1 MGIFDICLCIHFLAS
16 AAIKEQQL
24 PVAVC
29 KHTQLVRQI
38 AGNHYDKS
46 RSSPRPIRY
55 DPGPWDPASGKW
67 KKFYVQDHWAEEAH
81 VFEPELKRW
90 TAFRNYQQ
98 HIRKDPEKFPA
109 YRQYIRQYREEN
121 ALESPVQLHL
131 QAEQQTKLD
140 EWKEYQVIQHRKLA
154 KKQRKL
160 RKTQRE
166 VELAHE
172 GLEAADSDNLRVGDR
187 RSDTHI
193 PRQGGR
199 R

>member
-1 MGIFDICLCIHFLAS
+1 MLFWRWVVGHHDRSDMILVHGIRLA
-16 AAIKEQQL
+16 IIGRN
-24 PVAVC
+24 
-29 KHTQLVRQI
+29 TT
-38 AGNHYDKS
+38 S
-46 RSSPRPIRY
+46 RIIES
-55 DPGPWDPASGKW
+55 
-67 KKFYVQDHWAEEAH
+67 EEAYL
-81 VFEPELKRW
+81 FESELKRW